1 MDILIRVLL
10 FGIFASSCGTI
21 SIVSSPPGA
30 EIEVI
35 KPGKEIS
42 EPLGKTPFEKDLGSL
57 TELINEGTVILI
69 VKKRGYEPQRFVIP
83 NIPSGDLRIESFLL
97 PNLPSNYKEVNT
109 IIGKVLAAERF
120 IIENQ
125 LEEAERVANEILEV
139 NSNVAS
145 AHEIKG
151 TVFFL
156 QKNFSKSRMAWIRAL
171 ELDPNNPEAES
182 MLTKIEE
189 IITKNGAGVH

>member
-1 MDILIRVLL
+1 MTRLLAYLPFVLSL
-10 FGIFASSCGTI
+10 FACGTV
-21 SIVSSPPGA
+21 SIISSPLGA
-30 EIEVI
+30 EIEII
-35 KPGKEIS
+35 KPGKEIG
-42 EPLGKTPFEKDLGSL
+42 EPLGKTPFEKDLASL
-57 TELINEGTVILI
+57 LELINEGTVILV

-83 NIPSGDLRIESFLL
+83 NIPNGDLRIESFLL

-109 IIGKVLAAERF
+109 IISKVLAAERF

-125 LEEAERVANEILEV
+125 LDEAERVANEILEV

-151 TVFFL
+151 TILFL

-171 ELDPNNPEAES
+171 ELDPNNPEAEG
-182 MLTKIEE
+182 MLGKIEE
-189 IITKNGAGVH
+189 ILANANQPVN